1 MTKQS
6 EFDKVLSSKDILV
19 IAFGAMIGWGWVIS
33 TGDWINRGGALGAAI
48 GFALGGIMIF
58 FVGLTYAE
66 LTAAMPQCGGEH
78 VFSYKAMGATGSF
91 VCTWGIILGYVGV
104 VCFEAC
110 AFPTIIS
117 YIFPGFLKGYL
128 YTVAGFDVY
137 ASWLALA
144 SATAALMTF
153 VNIMGAKT
161 AAVVQTILTAIIFG
175 VGVLLIGTSTVRG
188 EMGNLMPQLFV
199 GKGNHSMLSHVL
211 HVAVMTPFFFIG
223 FDVIPQAAE
232 EIQGSLKK
240 IGKILIMSIV
250 MAVAFYSLV
259 ILAVGYMMSSTEI
272 KASMSGAG
280 LVTADAMAKAY
291 GTKKMAD
298 VVIIGGLCG
307 IVTSWNSFMIGG
319 SRAMYSMAD
328 SNMIPKA
335 FAKLHSKYKTPV
347 NALLLIGVISM
358 LAPLAGRQMLV
369 WICDAGN
376 LGCCLA
382 YCMVSISFLI
392 LRRKE
397 PDMPRPYRV
406 KHYKFVGIMAT
417 LLSGCMVSMYLI
429 PGSGST
435 LAAEEWMMAGG
446 WALMG
451 AIFFAINKKKYGEQF
466 GKHLDIAVE
475 YSVEDLEALRTHSEV
490 RSVNDVRVS

>member
-1 MTKQS
+1 M
-6 EFDKVLSSKDILV
+6 

-128 YTVAGFDVY
+128 YTVAGFDIY
-137 ASWLALA
+137 ASWLTLA

-153 VNIMGAKT
+153 VNILGAKT
-161 AAVVQTILTAIIFG
+161 AAIFQTILTAIIFG

-188 EMGNLMPQLFV
+188 DMGNLMPQLFA
-199 GKGNHSMLSHVL
+199 GKGNQSTLSHVM

-250 MAVAFYSLV
+250 MAVAF
-259 ILAVGYMMSSTEI
+259 T
-272 KASMSGAG
+272 
-280 LVTADAMAKAY
+280 
-291 GTKKMAD
+291 
-298 VVIIGGLCG
+298 
-307 IVTSWNSFMIGG
+307 
-319 SRAMYSMAD
+319 
-328 SNMIPKA
+328 
-335 FAKLHSKYKTPV
+335 
-347 NALLLIGVISM
+347 
-358 LAPLAGRQMLV
+358 
-369 WICDAGN
+369 
-376 LGCCLA
+376 
-382 YCMVSISFLI
+382 
-392 LRRKE
+392 
-397 PDMPRPYRV
+397 
-406 KHYKFVGIMAT
+406 
-417 LLSGCMVSMYLI
+417 
-429 PGSGST
+429 
-435 LAAEEWMMAGG
+435 
-446 WALMG
+446 
-451 AIFFAINKKKYGEQF
+451 
-466 GKHLDIAVE
+466 
-475 YSVEDLEALRTHSEV
+475 
-490 RSVNDVRVS
+490 RS